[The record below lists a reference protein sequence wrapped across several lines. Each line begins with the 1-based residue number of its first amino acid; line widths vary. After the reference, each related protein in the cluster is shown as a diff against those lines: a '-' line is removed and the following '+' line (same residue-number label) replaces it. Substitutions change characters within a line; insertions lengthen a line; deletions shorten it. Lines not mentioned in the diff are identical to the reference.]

1 MANVRNCVDIP
12 ELFCKFVGMSD
23 EEHISLLQLLEEVRD
38 SLQESFYESVWVRA
52 EISELKQNRSG
63 HCYLTLVEKDRDSD
77 LLLAKV
83 QAIVWASTYRTLK
96 PYFFS
101 ATGSDLAVGMNV
113 LVKVQVQY
121 SELYGLSLIVYDIDP
136 SFTVGELELA
146 RRKTIEQLKADGMF
160 DMNSTLQMPALPRRL
175 AVITSETAA
184 GYRDFMRQ
192 LHENEY
198 GFSFST
204 ELFPALMQGADA
216 PASIIRALEGVSQR
230 LDDFDAVLIMR
241 GGGGAMDLVCFDDY
255 DLAVNVAQFPLP
267 VLAGIGHDHDYHVI
281 DMVANVSVKT
291 PTALA
296 DYIVDLFAQE
306 GCRVDSAARRLHLA
320 LKGKFSRELALVDN
334 RVTAM
339 RQAVQVRCLKE
350 SGRLDI
356 YQGRISA
363 ADPQAVLSKG
373 YAIAV
378 KDGRKV
384 DSVKSLE
391 EGDLVKVMLKDGTFE
406 ADVRKLS

>member
-1 MANVRNCVDIP
+1 MDIT
-12 ELFCKFVGMSD
+12 ELFCKFVGMGN
-23 EEHISLLQLLEEVRD
+23 EEHISLLQLLETVRD
-38 SLQESFYESVWVRA
+38 SLQESFYECVWVRA

-83 QAIVWASTYRTLK
+83 PAIVWAATYRTLK

-121 SELYGLSLIVYDIDP
+121 SEMYGLSLIIYDIDP
-136 SFTVGELELA
+136 SFTVGGLELA
-146 RRKTIEQLKADGMF
+146 RKKTIERLKADGMF
-160 DMNSTLQMPALPRRL
+160 DMNSTLELPVLPRRL

-204 ELFPALMQGADA
+204 ELFPAVMQGTDA
-216 PASIIRALEGVSQR
+216 PASIIGALDAVLERAG
-230 LDDFDAVLIMR
+230 DFDAVLVLR

-255 DLAVNVAQFPLP
+255 DLAANVAQFPLP
-267 VLAGIGHDHDYHVI
+267 VLTGIGHDHDYHVI
-281 DMVANVSVKT
+281 DMVANISVKT

-296 DYIVDLFAQE
+296 DFIVDMFAQE
-306 GCRVDSAARRLHLA
+306 GYRVDSIAQRLHLA
-320 LKGKFSRELALVDN
+320 LKGKFSREEALVDN

-339 RQAVQVRCLKE
+339 RQAVQVKCLKE
-350 SGRLDI
+350 SGRLDL
-356 YQGRISA
+356 YESRISA
-363 ADPQAVLSKG
+363 ANPEAVLSKG
-373 YAIAV
+373 YAIAM
-378 KDGRKV
+378 KDGRRV
-384 DSVKSLE
+384 DSIRSLE
-391 EGDLVKVMLKDGTFE
+391 NGDVVKVMLKDGTFE
-406 ADVRKLS
+406 AQIRKLF

>member
-1 MANVRNCVDIP
+1 MGN
-12 ELFCKFVGMSD
+12 
-23 EEHISLLQLLEEVRD
+23 EEHISLLQLLETVRD
-38 SLQESFYESVWVRA
+38 SLQESFYECVWVRA

-83 QAIVWASTYRTLK
+83 PAIVWAATYRTLK

-121 SELYGLSLIVYDIDP
+121 SEMYGLSLIIYDIDP
-136 SFTVGELELA
+136 SFTVGGLELA
-146 RRKTIEQLKADGMF
+146 RKKTIERLKADGMF
-160 DMNSTLQMPALPRRL
+160 DMNSTLELPVLPRRL

-204 ELFPALMQGADA
+204 ELFPAVMQGTDA
-216 PASIIRALEGVSQR
+216 PASIIGALDAVLERAG
-230 LDDFDAVLIMR
+230 DFDAVLVLR

-267 VLAGIGHDHDYHVI
+267 VLTGIGHDHDYHVI
-281 DMVANVSVKT
+281 DMVANISVKT

-296 DYIVDLFAQE
+296 DFIVDMFAQE
-306 GCRVDSAARRLHLA
+306 GYRVDSIAQRLHLA
-320 LKGKFSRELALVDN
+320 LKGKFSREEALVDN

-339 RQAVQVRCLKE
+339 RQAVQVKCLKE
-350 SGRLDI
+350 SGRLDL
-356 YQGRISA
+356 YESRISA
-363 ADPQAVLSKG
+363 ANPEAVLSKG
-373 YAIAV
+373 YAIAM
-378 KDGRKV
+378 KDGRRV
-384 DSVKSLE
+384 DSIRSLE
-391 EGDLVKVMLKDGTFE
+391 NGDVVKVMLKDGTFE
-406 ADVRKLS
+406 AQIRKLF

>member
-1 MANVRNCVDIP
+1 MDIT
-12 ELFCKFVGMSD
+12 ELFCKFVGMGN
-23 EEHISLLQLLEEVRD
+23 EEHISLLQLLETVRD
-38 SLQESFYESVWVRA
+38 SLQESFYECVWVRA

-83 QAIVWASTYRTLK
+83 PAIVWAATYRTLK

-121 SELYGLSLIVYDIDP
+121 SEMYGLSLIIYDIDP
-136 SFTVGELELA
+136 SFTVGGLELA
-146 RRKTIEQLKADGMF
+146 RKKTIERLKADGMF
-160 DMNSTLQMPALPRRL
+160 DMNSTLELPVLPRRL

-204 ELFPALMQGADA
+204 ELFPAVMQGTDA
-216 PASIIRALEGVSQR
+216 PASIIGALDAVLERAG
-230 LDDFDAVLIMR
+230 DFDAVLVLR

-267 VLAGIGHDHDYHVI
+267 VLTGIGHDHDYHVI
-281 DMVANVSVKT
+281 DMVANISVKT

-296 DYIVDLFAQE
+296 DFIVDMFAQE
-306 GCRVDSAARRLHLA
+306 GYRVDSIAQRLHLA
-320 LKGKFSRELALVDN
+320 LKGKFSREEALVDN

-339 RQAVQVRCLKE
+339 RQAVQVKCLKE
-350 SGRLDI
+350 SGRLDL
-356 YQGRISA
+356 YESRISA
-363 ADPQAVLSKG
+363 ANPEAVLSKG
-373 YAIAV
+373 YAIAM
-378 KDGRKV
+378 KDGRRV
-384 DSVKSLE
+384 DSIRSLE
-391 EGDLVKVMLKDGTFE
+391 NGDVVKVMLKDGTFE
-406 ADVRKLS
+406 AQIRKLF

>member
-1 MANVRNCVDIP
+1 MGN
-12 ELFCKFVGMSD
+12 
-23 EEHISLLQLLEEVRD
+23 EEHISLLQLLETVRD
-38 SLQESFYESVWVRA
+38 SLQESFYECVWVRA

-83 QAIVWASTYRTLK
+83 PAIVWAATYRTLK

-121 SELYGLSLIVYDIDP
+121 SEMYGLSLIIYDIDP
-136 SFTVGELELA
+136 SFTVGGLELA
-146 RRKTIEQLKADGMF
+146 RKKTIERLKADGMF
-160 DMNSTLQMPALPRRL
+160 DMNSTLELPVLPRRL

-204 ELFPALMQGADA
+204 ELFPAIMQGTDA
-216 PASIIRALEGVSQR
+216 PASIIGALDAVLERAG
-230 LDDFDAVLIMR
+230 DFDAVLVLR

-267 VLAGIGHDHDYHVI
+267 VLTGIGHDHDYHVI
-281 DMVANVSVKT
+281 DMVANISVKT

-296 DYIVDLFAQE
+296 DFIVDMFAQE
-306 GCRVDSAARRLHLA
+306 GYRVDSIAQRLHLA
-320 LKGKFSRELALVDN
+320 LKGKFSREEALVDN

-339 RQAVQVRCLKE
+339 RQAVQVKCLKE
-350 SGRLDI
+350 SGRLDL
-356 YQGRISA
+356 YESRISA
-363 ADPQAVLSKG
+363 ANPEAVLSKG
-373 YAIAV
+373 YAIAM
-378 KDGRKV
+378 KDGRRV
-384 DSVKSLE
+384 DSIRSLE
-391 EGDLVKVMLKDGTFE
+391 NGDVVKVMLKDGTFE
-406 ADVRKLS
+406 AQIRKLF

>member
-1 MANVRNCVDIP
+1 MGN
-12 ELFCKFVGMSD
+12 
-23 EEHISLLQLLEEVRD
+23 EEHISLLQLLETVRD
-38 SLQESFYESVWVRA
+38 SLQESFYECVWVRA

-83 QAIVWASTYRTLK
+83 PAIVWAATYRTLK

-121 SELYGLSLIVYDIDP
+121 SEMYGLSLIIYDIDP
-136 SFTVGELELA
+136 SFTVGGLELA
-146 RRKTIEQLKADGMF
+146 RKKTIERLKADGMF
-160 DMNSTLQMPALPRRL
+160 DMNSTLELPVLPRRL

-204 ELFPALMQGADA
+204 ELFPAIMQGTDA
-216 PASIIRALEGVSQR
+216 PASIIGALDAVLERAGN
-230 LDDFDAVLIMR
+230 FDAVLVLR

-267 VLAGIGHDHDYHVI
+267 VLTGIGHDHDYHVI
-281 DMVANVSVKT
+281 DMVANISVKT

-296 DYIVDLFAQE
+296 DFIVDMFAQE
-306 GCRVDSAARRLHLA
+306 GYRVDSIAQRLHLA
-320 LKGKFSRELALVDN
+320 LKGKFSREEALVDN

-339 RQAVQVRCLKE
+339 RQAVQVKCLKE
-350 SGRLDI
+350 SGRLDL
-356 YQGRISA
+356 YESRISA
-363 ADPQAVLSKG
+363 ANPEAVLSKG
-373 YAIAV
+373 YAIAM
-378 KDGRKV
+378 KDGRRV
-384 DSVKSLE
+384 DSIRSLE
-391 EGDLVKVMLKDGTFE
+391 NGDVVKVMLKDGTFE
-406 ADVRKLS
+406 AQIRKLF

>member
-1 MANVRNCVDIP
+1 MDIT
-12 ELFCKFVGMSD
+12 ELFCKFVGMGN
-23 EEHISLLQLLEEVRD
+23 EEHISLLQLLETVRD
-38 SLQESFYESVWVRA
+38 SLQESFYECVWVRA

-63 HCYLTLVEKDRDSD
+63 HCYLTLVEKDRDSY

-83 QAIVWASTYRTLK
+83 PAIVWAATYRTLK

-121 SELYGLSLIVYDIDP
+121 SEMYGLSLIIYDIDP
-136 SFTVGELELA
+136 SFTVGGLELA
-146 RRKTIEQLKADGMF
+146 RKKTIERLKADGMF
-160 DMNSTLQMPALPRRL
+160 DMNSTLELPVLPRRL

-204 ELFPALMQGADA
+204 ELFPAIMQGTDA
-216 PASIIRALEGVSQR
+216 PASIIGALDAVLERAG
-230 LDDFDAVLIMR
+230 DFDAVLVLR

-267 VLAGIGHDHDYHVI
+267 VLTGIGHDHDYHVI
-281 DMVANVSVKT
+281 DMVANISVKT

-296 DYIVDLFAQE
+296 DFIVDMFAQE
-306 GCRVDSAARRLHLA
+306 GYRVDSIAQRLHLA
-320 LKGKFSRELALVDN
+320 LKGKFSREEALVDN

-339 RQAVQVRCLKE
+339 RQAVQVKCLKE
-350 SGRLDI
+350 SGRLDL
-356 YQGRISA
+356 YESRISA
-363 ADPQAVLSKG
+363 ANPEAVLSKG
-373 YAIAV
+373 YAIAM
-378 KDGRKV
+378 KDGRRV
-384 DSVKSLE
+384 DSIRSLE
-391 EGDLVKVMLKDGTFE
+391 NGDVVKVMLKDGTFE
-406 ADVRKLS
+406 AQIRKLF